1 MTSRTRPHF
10 ALVGPG
16 SAGTAIARALVARGW
31 RAVAVAGRAVDAPS
45 TRRLALELDASAVET
60 AKAGNDAR
68 LVVIA
73 VPDDV
78 IGAVA
83 ASLAPDVAG
92 GTLVIHLSGAWGLD
106 ALGPL
111 TDARADVRVGA
122 LHPLQTFPSGES
134 DPARLHGAWAAV
146 SGVPE
151 VADLAVELGMQPFVV
166 DDASRACYHAAASIA
181 SNHLVALLAQVE
193 RLAAATG
200 VPFEAFL
207 PLVRAAVDAVAE
219 RGAAEALTGPV
230 ARGDVGTV
238 TRHLTALRDDE
249 RELYR
254 VLADAARRIAGR
266 DDPSLTSLLGTAS
279 AADSRAET
287 T

>member
-16 SAGTAIARALVARGW
+16 SAATAIARALVARGW

-111 TDARADVRVGA
+111 TDARAGGGRRGRGA
-122 LHPLQTFPSGES
+122 RRCRSVDRSCGARRCRNCDAPS
-134 DPARLHGAWAAV
+134 HGASRRRTRAV
-146 SGVPE
+146 SRPRRRGPPNCRSRR
-151 VADLAVELGMQPFVV
+151 PF
-166 DDASRACYHAAASIA
+166 AHITARH
-181 SNHLVALLAQVE
+181 
-193 RLAAATG
+193 R
-200 VPFEAFL
+200 
-207 PLVRAAVDAVAE
+207 E
-219 RGAAEALTGPV
+219 RG
-230 ARGDVGTV
+230 R
-238 TRHLTALRDDE
+238 
-249 RELYR
+249 
-254 VLADAARRIAGR
+254 
-266 DDPSLTSLLGTAS
+266 LTSGDHVIT
-279 AADSRAET
+279 
-287 T
+287 